1 MTISIRIDLGATV
14 KGAALFGDLN
24 IEFVEA
30 TKRLLE
36 TEGYSINK
44 FGTGFECYLIK
55 NWNAANPLDPLA
67 YVEDRLEMTQ
77 GWIQNSRWAELFM
90 LNRLIIAINDSRF
103 QYKTRRVGP
112 GVFEWVPD

>member
-1 MTISIRIDLGATV
+1 MTISIRIDLSATV

-30 TKRLLE
+30 TEKLLDVQ
-36 TEGYSINK
+36 GYSIYK
-44 FGTGFECYLIK
+44 FGRGFECYLIK
-55 NWNAANPLDPLA
+55 NHNGANPLDPLA

-77 GWIQNSRWAELFM
+77 GWIQNAKWAELFR
-90 LNRLIIAINDSRF
+90 LDRLIIDINDSRF
-103 QYKTRRVGP
+103 QYKTKRVGP

>member
-1 MTISIRIDLGATV
+1 MTIRIRIDLGATV

-30 TKRLLE
+30 TKRLLQ

-44 FGTGFECYLIK
+44 SGTGFECYLIR
-55 NWNAANPLDPLA
+55 NNNDANPLDPLA

-77 GWIQNSRWAELFM
+77 GWLQNSRWADFFLID
-90 LNRLIIAINDSRF
+90 RLSSTSMTAGFS
-103 QYKTRRVGP
+103 TRRDG
-112 GVFEWVPD
+112 